1 MIWWRVLSNFLRKRS
16 TLFFNKRTYLLFLVG
31 TTLLFSCHR
40 HPFIYSQ
47 AANLNRLDTSTTA
60 IDPKIVALIAPYK
73 AQIDSQMNSVIGYCG
88 LSMTKYHP
96 ESELGNAVAD
106 MVTRY
111 TLEQF
116 KEPVDLCVLNFGGLR
131 TSLPKGNITKG
142 KVFELMPFDNT
153 LVIVQLSSLEM
164 NALAKHIANRN
175 GEPIGSPHGVI
186 LHGTP
191 DSHYFQF
198 GNEEDSILSKEYYH
212 VLTSSYLAGGGDN
225 FVVFKNT
232 HRKTDTG
239 LLIRDALLYGF
250 DNYTSSEHP
259 LTAKVERRIRI
270 K

>member
-1 MIWWRVLSNFLRKRS
+1 M
-16 TLFFNKRTYLLFLVG
+16 FFNKSTYLSFLVG
-31 TTLLFSCHR
+31 ATLLLSCHR
-40 HPFIYSQ
+40 HPFIYSHS
-47 AANLNRLDTSTTA
+47 ANLNRFDSTTTSV
-60 IDPKIVALIAPYK
+60 DPKIEALIAPYK

-88 LSMTKYHP
+88 LSMSKYHP

-111 TLEQF
+111 TLEQSS
-116 KEPVDLCVLNFGGLR
+116 ELVDLCVLNFGGLR

-153 LVIVQLSSLEM
+153 LVIVQLSSEEM
-164 NALAKHIANRN
+164 NALAKHIVNRN

-186 LHGTP
+186 LHGIN
-191 DSHYFQF
+191 DSQYFQF
-198 GNEEDSILSKEYYH
+198 GNEEDSIRSKQYYY
-212 VLTSSYLAGGGDN
+212 VLTSSYLASGGDN

-232 HRKTDTG
+232 NRKTDTG